1 MTNPPAASEANTV
14 SQEEEEVIGR
24 VYTVPLDVGGMA
36 VGDIALDNE
45 PPIGPEIFSPQ
56 AASISPASRIPAR
69 TMGITVLADARSRN
83 TAMRLSTSSSSSE
96 LILLVL

>member
-56 AASISPASRIPAR
+56 AASNTTAASDSLPPLGSG
-69 TMGITVLADARSRN
+69 TGGGTYK
-83 TAMRLSTSSSSSE
+83 
-96 LILLVL
+96 